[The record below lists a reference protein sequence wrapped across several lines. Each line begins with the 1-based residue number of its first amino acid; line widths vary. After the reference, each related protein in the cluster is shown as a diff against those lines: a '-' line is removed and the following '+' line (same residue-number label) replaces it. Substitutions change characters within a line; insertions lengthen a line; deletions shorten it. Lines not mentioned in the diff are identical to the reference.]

1 MSARNAKR
9 ETPVS
14 VSPLLAAPG
23 RVHLTT
29 IGARTGA
36 DRTVPLRGHPH
47 GDGLVIVASNWGG
60 PRNPGWYHN
69 LRAHPDVRVAID
81 GRGIAMRARVARGAE
96 RERLFAAVKA
106 TAPQFGAYARKTKRT
121 IPVVVLE
128 PVGAARETK

>member
-1 MSARNAKR
+1 
-9 ETPVS
+9 VQ
-14 VSPLLAAPG
+14 
-23 RVHLTT
+23 LTT

-36 DRTVPLRGHPH
+36 ERTVPLRGHPH
-47 GDGLVIVASNWGG
+47 GEGLVVVASNWGG

>member
-1 MSARNAKR
+1 M
-9 ETPVS
+9 
-14 VSPLLAAPG
+14 SPLLDAPA
-23 RVHLTT
+23 RVQLTT

-36 DRTVPLRGHPH
+36 ERTVPLRGHPH
-47 GDGLVIVASNWGG
+47 GEGLVVVASNWGG

-96 RERLFAAVKA
+96 RERLFAAVKRA
-106 TAPQFGAYARKTKRT
+106 GPQFAAYERKTKRT